1 MLVVTNVRKLD
12 GKNVRNVRH
21 VSKHWDWNRI
31 RTIVRRNVYR
41 ASLSIISKNS
51 WMITDVRLS
60 VGMRFWKADLLL
72 MQLLCHGVVKVVV
85 LKLPSRNTMLSW
97 HRTLICILI
106 IIKLKILKTN
116 LLVSEVICQSKEFTA
131 TSPCRLLLLRKNR
144 NTSRECK
151 PTSGQNTSL
160 PSRMH
165 STWYCLVGLL
175 CVKFSGPAPKRKTMP
190 TSCPVFHN
198 WLSGT
203 MQKDTITLNTYLTYK
218 PSLTRIRQKEQWTLP
233 CLPSTVP
240 LFTIH

>member
-1 MLVVTNVRKLD
+1 MATNVRRWD
-12 GKNVRNVRH
+12 GKNVRNARH
-21 VSKHWDWNRI
+21 VSKHWGWNLT
-31 RTIVRRNVYR
+31 RTTVKKNVCR
-41 ASLSIISKNS
+41 ALSSTILRNS
-51 WMITDVRLS
+51 WTTTDVRSS
-60 VGMRFWKADLLL
+60 VGMKSSKADLLRML
-72 MQLLCHGVVKVVV
+72 PWCHGVVRKVVS
-85 LKLPSRNTMLSW
+85 KLRSRNTMSSW
-97 HRTLICILI
+97 HRTPTCISTTT
-106 IIKLKILKTN
+106 KLKTSKTN
-116 LLVSEVICQSKEFTA
+116 RSVSVVICRWRECIA
-131 TSPCRLLLLRKNR
+131 TSRCRLPSLRKNR

-165 STWYCLVGLL
+165 NTWYCLVGLL